1 MGSSN
6 GWLAKGDQRMVVNEA
21 NCDGFIHDIAEQLGR
36 MLPGLC
42 LELNQNPE
50 KTELGE
56 SFDVW
61 EIDTRE
67 LRQSLHNGN
76 FPASP
81 TQHQHHQILFDG
93 QARASALSE
102 KTPTGSKKVFKVAV
116 SDVAQSIDQAIE
128 RLDLDVEDYSRV
140 VLLKARACWVYA
152 FWLLDRRQVFL
163 VSVPS
168 RFTQLS
174 EQLQAGNYLHEMDF
188 IVTLYD
194 EIERVMVRQN
204 DSLDTESV

>member
-1 MGSSN
+1 
-6 GWLAKGDQRMVVNEA
+6 MVVNEA
-21 NCDGFIHDIAEQLGR
+21 NRDEFVHDITEQLGR
-36 MLPGLC
+36 ILPGLY
-42 LELNQNPE
+42 LELKETPE

-67 LRQSLHNGN
+67 LRQSLHSGA
-76 FPASP
+76 FPALA
-81 TQHQHHQILFDG
+81 TQYQHHQILLDG

-102 KTPTGSKKVFKVAV
+102 KLPSGSQKVFKVGV
-116 SDVAQSIDQAIE
+116 SDVAQRIDQAIE
-128 RLDLDVEDYSRV
+128 RLDLDVEDDSRV
-140 VLLKARACWVYA
+140 VLLKARACRVYA
-152 FWLLDRRQVFL
+152 FWLLDRRQILL

-188 IVTLYD
+188 IGALHD
-194 EIERVMVRQN
+194 EIERVMLRRE
-204 DSLDTESV
+204 DSLDTERL

>member
-1 MGSSN
+1 M
-6 GWLAKGDQRMVVNEA
+6 LVNEA
-21 NCDGFIHDIAEQLGR
+21 NCDGFIHDITEQLGR
-36 MLPGLC
+36 ILPGLY
-42 LELNQNPE
+42 LELKETPE

-61 EIDTRE
+61 EIDIRE

-76 FPASP
+76 FPALP
-81 TQHQHHQILFDG
+81 TQYQHHQILFDG

-102 KTPTGSKKVFKVAV
+102 KLPSGSQRVFKVGF
-116 SDVAQSIDQAIE
+116 SDVAMRIDQAIE
-128 RLDLDVEDYSRV
+128 RLDSDVGDDSRV

-188 IVTLYD
+188 IGALYD
-194 EIERVMVRQN
+194 EIERVMVQQE
-204 DSLDTESV
+204 DSLDTERL

>member
-1 MGSSN
+1 M
-6 GWLAKGDQRMVVNEA
+6 LVNEA
-21 NCDGFIHDIAEQLGR
+21 NCDGFIHDITEQLGR
-36 MLPGLC
+36 ILPGLY
-42 LELNQNPE
+42 LELKETPE

-76 FPASP
+76 FPALP
-81 TQHQHHQILFDG
+81 TQYQHHQILFDG

-116 SDVAQSIDQAIE
+116 SDVAQRIDQAIE

-168 RFTQLS
+168 RFTKLS
-174 EQLQAGNYLHEMDF
+174 EHLQAEKYLHEMDF
-188 IVTLYD
+188 IVALYD
-194 EIERVMVRQN
+194 EIERVMVRR
-204 DSLDTESV
+204 DDGLDTER

>member
-1 MGSSN
+1 M
-6 GWLAKGDQRMVVNEA
+6 LVNEA
-21 NCDGFIHDIAEQLGR
+21 NRDDFVSDITEQLGR
-36 MLPGLC
+36 ILPGLC
-42 LELNQNPE
+42 LELRETPE

-67 LRQSLHNGN
+67 LRQSLHSGT
-76 FPASP
+76 FPALP
-81 TQHQHHQILFDG
+81 TQYQHHQILFDG

-102 KTPTGSKKVFKVAV
+102 KSSSGSQKVFKVGI
-116 SDVAQSIDQAIE
+116 SDVAQRIDQAIE
-128 RLDLDVEDYSRV
+128 RLDSDIGDNSRV

-152 FWLLDRRQVFL
+152 FWLLDRHQIFL

-174 EQLQAGNYLHEMDF
+174 EQLQAGKYLHEMDF
-188 IVTLYD
+188 IGALYH
-194 EIERVMVRQN
+194 EVERIMLQRE
-204 DSLDTESV
+204 DSLETERL